1 MKEITSLEHK
11 DKKRKNIPTAEL
23 RSFKKTNLEIDN
35 SKHLRDSSVDPQL
48 IWKKKYEE
56 NLEIE
61 TVPVYVN
68 EKIDPKFIIR
78 QFQKKKEMEDI
89 QGNLFSD
96 FDDEFDFKKKIEF
109 YEHENR
115 WSNRLI
121 LGDSLVV
128 MNSLSEKENMKKSVQ
143 TIFVDPPYGIRFAS
157 NWQVSTKK
165 TRVFQGKKTDI
176 NREPEVIKAFRDTW
190 HLGIHSYLNYLRDRL
205 ILAKELLD
213 ETGSIFVQIGDE
225 NVHLARSLLDEIFK
239 SKNCISQITFRTN
252 SPLSSQFLG
261 RGVDFLLWY
270 ARDKEKIKFRSL
282 FLEKDKSED
291 SMYKLYEKENGDIVK
306 FNQLN
311 KEEEYSNEKLL
322 RTSSLVSSG
331 YTESC
336 FYDFKFKGKTI
347 TKRDKSWKTN
357 IDGMNRLIKANRLC
371 SMGKVPEYKRYF
383 NDFPVQNMSNNW
395 TDTFSDYKKLYV
407 VQSPTKVIERCI
419 LMTSDPGD
427 LVLDPTC
434 GGGTTAFVS
443 EKYGRRWITIDTSRV
458 SLCLTRIRLM
468 SANYDYYKLHDNN
481 LRNGFEYTRVKH
493 IQLRDISRN
502 EQIDLIY
509 DEFEKKINNFVK
521 TINRDIKKK
530 LDEYELVKIKD
541 IKNKKIQ
548 KSLEELKSLIKQ
560 RDNQINKSI
569 EENSGFEILYDK
581 ASIDKSKVRVCGKF
595 TVESL
600 SPNKSVYDTN
610 IDGKISQMEEV
621 NRTEFLQVIKDYL
634 EKNPIKSLYKED
646 RVSLEKIE
654 TITGGL
660 WINLKANI
668 KDTDKNVAIFIGPET
683 GTVNAEHVRES
694 AKEAVKGTGYDI
706 LYILGFSFDP
716 YVVEVCKENFG
727 KLKVIPIRMNN
738 DLQSGLRDELKN
750 TGVGNIFMVF
760 GEPDISIKKKDK
772 SKIIIKI
779 NGLDVYDP
787 TSGSI
792 RNNSIDDIACWFL
805 DTDYDGESFFVKQ
818 AYFVGN
824 EKEFNS
830 LKKTLRMEINLE
842 EWTKLNST
850 ESLPF
855 KIPESKKIA
864 IKVINHFGDEIIKVY
879 DDVTKLIK

>member
-1 MKEITSLEHK
+1 
-11 DKKRKNIPTAEL
+11 
-23 RSFKKTNLEIDN
+23 
-35 SKHLRDSSVDPQL
+35 
-48 IWKKKYEE
+48 
-56 NLEIE
+56 
-61 TVPVYVN
+61 
-68 EKIDPKFIIR
+68 
-78 QFQKKKEMEDI
+78 
-89 QGNLFSD
+89 
-96 FDDEFDFKKKIEF
+96 
-109 YEHENR
+109 
-115 WSNRLI
+115 
-121 LGDSLVV
+121 
-128 MNSLSEKENMKKSVQ
+128 
-143 TIFVDPPYGIRFAS
+143 
-157 NWQVSTKK
+157 
-165 TRVFQGKKTDI
+165 
-176 NREPEVIKAFRDTW
+176 
-190 HLGIHSYLNYLRDRL
+190 
-205 ILAKELLD
+205 
-213 ETGSIFVQIGDE
+213 
-225 NVHLARSLLDEIFK
+225 
-239 SKNCISQITFRTN
+239 
-252 SPLSSQFLG
+252 
-261 RGVDFLLWY
+261 LWY
-270 ARDKEKIKFRSL
+270 A
-282 FLEKDKSED
+282 KDKTSIKYRNLFVQKNTED
-291 SMYKLYEKENGDIVK
+291 DSSYNLYENEDGQIIKL
-306 FNQLN
+306 NQVEDKIDQSKILT
-311 KEEEYSNEKLL
+311 
-322 RTSSLVSSG
+322 TSSLLSSG
-331 YTESC
+331 HTESC
-336 FYDFKFKGKTI
+336 YYDFNFKGKKI
-347 TKRDKSWKTN
+347 KSGNKSWKTN
-357 IDGMNRLIKANRLC
+357 LVGMNRLIKANRL
-371 SMGKVPEYKRYF
+371 SSTGNIPRFKRYLE
-383 NDFPVQNMSNNW
+383 DFPVQYLTNNW
-395 TDTFSDYKKLYV
+395 NDTFSDSKKLYV
-407 VQSPTKVIERCI
+407 VQSPIKVIERCI

-443 EKYGRRWITIDTSRV
+443 EKHGRRWITIDTSRV

-468 SANYDYYKLHDNN
+468 SANYDYYKLNDNN
-481 LRNGFEYTRVKH
+481 LRNGFEYKKVKH
-493 IQLRDISRN
+493 IQLKDISRN
-502 EQIDLIY
+502 EKIELIY
-509 DEFEKKINNFVK
+509 DEFEKKVNNFVK
-521 TINRDIKKK
+521 TINKDIKKK

-560 RDNQINKSI
+560 RDDQINKSI

-760 GEPDISIKKKDK
+760 GEPDISVKKKDK